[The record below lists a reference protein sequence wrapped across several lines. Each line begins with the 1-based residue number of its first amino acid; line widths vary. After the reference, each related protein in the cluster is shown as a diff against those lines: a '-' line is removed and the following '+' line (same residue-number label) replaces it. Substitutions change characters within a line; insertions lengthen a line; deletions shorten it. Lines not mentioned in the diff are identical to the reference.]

1 MSAVWSS
8 PNFYSYKAVALS
20 LWDCNKSL
28 EEILKADTV
37 LYPWD
42 FWGQNILSVN
52 DLHRQR

>member
-8 PNFYSYKAVALS
+8 PEFYSYKAVALS